1 MILFS
6 RSISRFAR
14 TLVTAAAVT
23 WSVAL
28 VPDRVA
34 AQAPEAYQVPAA
46 GLAALVD
53 APVTPAV
60 SLSPDQSVMLLMERP
75 ALPSI
80 AEVSAPE
87 LRLAG
92 IRINPRTNGPSRA
105 RPYTDLELRTL
116 DGESRRILGLPA
128 GASIRN
134 VSWAPD
140 GRHVAFTH
148 DADGR
153 IELWVAEVETAR
165 ARRLLDTPVNDVYFG
180 SPYEWVS
187 DGRTLIVRAIPEGR
201 DEAPAAPM
209 VPSGPV
215 IQETTGE
222 AAPAR
227 TYQDLLTDAHD
238 EALFEHYG
246 TSQLLRVDLDG
257 SVLSLGEPMLV
268 ASAEP
273 SPDGAYLLV
282 EATHRPFSYL
292 VPAYRFPNRIEV
304 WDMDGNLVRQVA
316 DLPLAENVPT
326 AFGSVP
332 TGVRSI
338 SWRGDMPATLYWTE
352 ALDGGDARVE
362 AEARD
367 RVFTLAAPFDGAP
380 AAIATLPLRYAGVT
394 WSTDGFALVS
404 ESWFSTRKRRTYV
417 IDPDDP
423 GEMRVLFDLSTE
435 DRYNDPGFPMTR
447 STERG
452 TRVLLTADDGETLFL
467 RGQGA
472 SPEGNRPFLRRLD
485 LGSGETEELFRSEPP
500 YYESPLTLIDPE
512 GALLLTSRESS
523 DEPPNYYLHDLEAGT
538 ATAVTDFPHPYPELA
553 GIQKEPMQYQ
563 REDGVPLTATLYL
576 PAGYDAARDGPLP
589 AFVWAYPREFK
600 SADAAGQR
608 TDSPYQF
615 KRVSYWGAVPW
626 VTRGYAVV
634 DNASMPVVGEGED
647 EPNDTFRDQL
657 VANARA
663 AIDEG
668 VRRGVLD
675 PERVAIGGHSYGAF
689 MTANLLAHSDL
700 FRAGVARS
708 GAYNRTLTPFG
719 FQREERLFWEAPE
732 IYFYMSPFMHAEK
745 VDEPILLIHG
755 EADNNSG
762 TFPIQSIRFYNA
774 IKGLGGTARLVLLP
788 AESHGYVARESILH
802 MLWETDSWL
811 EKYVKN
817 APPREKVT
825 AQGQGG

>member
-201 DEAPAAPM
+201 GEAPAAPM

-352 ALDGGDARVE
+352 ALDGGDARAE

-367 RVFTLAAPFDGAP
+367 RVFTLAAPFEGAP
-380 AAIATLPLRYAGVT
+380 AAIATLPLRSAGVM
-394 WSTDGFALVS
+394 WSTEGFALVS
-404 ESWFSTRKRRTYV
+404 ESWFSTRQRRIYV

-423 GEMRVLFDLSTE
+423 SEMRLLFDLSTE

-447 STERG
+447 ATDQG

-485 LGSGETEELFRSEPP
+485 LASGETQELFRSEAP
-500 YYESPLTLIDPE
+500 YYESPVAVIDPE
-512 GALLLTSRESS
+512 GVLLMTSRETN
-523 DEPPNYYLHDLEAGT
+523 DEPPNYYVRDLEAGT
-538 ATAVTDFPHPYPELA
+538 VTAVTDFPHPYPELA
-553 GIQKEPMQYQ
+553 AIKKEPMQYQ
-563 REDGVPLTATLYL
+563 RDDGVPLTATLYL
-576 PAGYDAARDGPLP
+576 PAGYDATRDGPLP

-608 TDSPYQF
+608 TDSPHQF

-626 VTRGYAVV
+626 VTRGYAVI

-668 VRRGVLD
+668 VRRGVVD

-817 APPREKVT
+817 ATPREKVT